1 MNDTPASRYQS
12 SLETYSVK
20 VAGRWTSVRIE
31 PDVMAALKDVAL
43 AEGRSL
49 AELSTRIAD
58 ARPHGS
64 LASALRLY
72 VVRHFRERAKDR
84 ARADLAA
91 GLATDDIGVRATL
104 FARDDND
111 YVLRHTFD
119 LDSVDQVDPCIGFLF
134 VYWKALCKGADRP
147 RFEDFKLEATAA
159 VGFDHNV
166 HLLGVEAANPEDFRI
181 IRQAPV
187 TMICRIGN
195 NMPLKELGST
205 LYPREVRADYDAVKN
220 GRQPVLQKVAVR
232 VPEGA
237 LRYQRIML
245 PCADRDGEVD
255 RLIVGVVAAGPL
267 VRGNASA
274 PAFS

>member
-1 MNDTPASRYQS
+1 
-12 SLETYSVK
+12 
-20 VAGRWTSVRIE
+20 
-31 PDVMAALKDVAL
+31 VMAALKDVAR
-43 AEGRSL
+43 AEGSDL
-49 AELSTRIAD
+49 AELCTRIAA

-64 LASALRLY
+64 LASALRLH
-72 VVRHFRERAKDR
+72 VVRHFRDRAQDR